1 VLDHRQ
7 CAFAVVLEAWQ
18 HILLAFRQ
26 RHPGLD
32 AKQAVL

>member
-1 VLDHRQ
+1 
-7 CAFAVVLEAWQ
+7 VLEAWQ